1 MGSGAHQVF
10 LGVGQE
16 YLPEHRTLLTH
27 VINELHSV
35 GLSEIRL
42 TREHYDPITPIVPV
56 VDAIRSCDGVIIVA
70 FPRII
75 IRSGA
80 EMQGASN
87 EQAIDRRNIATPW
100 LQIEASLGYGWG
112 FPLLILVDDRL
123 HPEGLLNPNHAAY
136 NALFYNMAESQ
147 SRLSSTITGA
157 ITAFASRIGAFTASK
172 RM

>member
-1 MGSGAHQVF
+1 MGGAAHQVF

-16 YLPEHRTLLTH
+16 YLPEHRTLLSH
-27 VINELHSV
+27 VIGELHSA

-56 VDAIRSCDGVIIVA
+56 VNAIRSCDGIIIVA
-70 FPRII
+70 FPRIF

-80 EMQGASN
+80 EMQGAST
-87 EQAIDRRNIATPW
+87 EYAIDGRNIATPW
-100 LQIEASLGYGWG
+100 LQIEASLAYGLG
-112 FPLLILVDDRL
+112 IPLLILVDDRL

-136 NALFYNMAESQ
+136 NALFYNMTESQ

-157 ITAFASRIGAFTASK
+157 ITVFASRISAFAASEHV
-172 RM
+172 